1 MPGDDSLPP
10 PQQQQQQ
17 QPQPQQPPSTV
28 EPRKKRAKIVSA
40 CSECRRKKT
49 KCNGERPCRSC
60 QKSSTA
66 CIYPSS
72 SHAEDRRNAPNKAA
86 LEAIEERLK
95 TIEDMLRAILRS
107 QLALS
112 DLDPIAVNN
121 FLNKDNNNN
130 KASSTSPPSA
140 LASTPPPPPPQP
152 ATTTSRPSSSPPL
165 HHPTSP
171 PVQRPLP
178 ITPSSPHD
186 YRLPSIRN
194 ISAYSRIS
202 DSGHER
208 HHDLPPIGF
217 QSYHHQHYPVQS
229 HTPDDIDDDAASRK
243 RKR

>member
-1 MPGDDSLPP
+1 MPGDDSLP
-10 PQQQQQQ
+10 QQQQQ
-17 QPQPQQPPSTV
+17 QPPSTA

-121 FLNKDNNNN
+121 FLNKDNN

-140 LASTPPPPPPQP
+140 STPPPPPP
-152 ATTTSRPSSSPPL
+152 TTTSRPSSSPPL

-217 QSYHHQHYPVQS
+217 QSYHHHYPVQS
-229 HTPDDIDDDAASRK
+229 HTSEDIDDDATSRK